1 MTVYQ
6 YIKTETDR
14 KKLYNGIRA
23 ILEEKEFLF
32 ESCTVCK
39 NPRFW
44 IYEVKSPFI
53 AD

>member
-23 ILEEKEFLF
+23 ILEEMD
-32 ESCTVCK
+32 
-39 NPRFW
+39 RRGR
-44 IYEVKSPFI
+44 
-53 AD
+53 